1 MNDRNRPSSGV
12 VPNSPGAREAL
23 QKEGKLVVSGAVFLH
38 GNDAWLFVE
47 DHMLVIRFTEE
58 AIADKKHEITAR
70 AGDDFT
76 KLLAARDKAVLVKPS
91 VLTKMIQGDVSGLPT
106 IARKVGSALVCDNY
120 IHATRM
126 HGEVSWFG
134 TDEFSPVYAVVNGE
148 TVAVLFPFTPLP
160 AAKA

>member
-1 MNDRNRPSSGV
+1 MNDRNRSSGV

-47 DHMLVIRFTEE
+47 DHML
-58 AIADKKHEITAR
+58 
-70 AGDDFT
+70 
-76 KLLAARDKAVLVKPS
+76 
-91 VLTKMIQGDVSGLPT
+91 
-106 IARKVGSALVCDNY
+106 
-120 IHATRM
+120 
-126 HGEVSWFG
+126 
-134 TDEFSPVYAVVNGE
+134 EFSPVYAVANGE